1 MEIAVDIGNL
11 VSTAEEL
18 FAAKLKSEYEEAQR
32 KRREEMEKRSR
43 LHKHGRKE
51 MEKLLALVPE
61 ALKESAKHGY
71 KTRDDKWHF
80 EAKIPIA
87 FAPRDELYS
96 NRFNHH
102 LLAEDSATIEAVE
115 SALYQLNRD
124 NADKGMRFALDVTSS
139 YKDKRPHPNRSDYND
154 DTTDYFLKVTVETP
168 RK

>member
-1 MEIAVDIGNL
+1 MEIAVDIRSL

-18 FAAKLKSEYEEAQR
+18 SAAKLKSECEEAQR
-32 KRREEMEKRSR
+32 KRREEMEERNR
-43 LHKHGRKE
+43 LYKHGQKE

-61 ALKESAKHGY
+61 ALKKSAKHGY

-87 FAPRDELYS
+87 FSSRDELYP
-96 NRFNHH
+96 NRFNHY
-102 LLAEDSATIEAVE
+102 LLAEDRATIEAVE
-115 SALYQLNRD
+115 SALYQLNID
-124 NADKGMRFALDVTSS
+124 NANKGMRFALDVTSR